1 MTFEWD
7 ERKREENIRKHGID
21 FADVTEVFTHP
32 MLTALD
38 LRRDYGEDRWI
49 GLGLMKEIVVV
60 VVFVEHED
68 ENHIRIISAQKATR
82 YESRQYAKYLADRLG
97 TTEEDAGSR
106 H

>member
-1 MTFEWD
+1 
-7 ERKREENIRKHGID
+7 
-21 FADVTEVFTHP
+21 
-32 MLTALD
+32 
-38 LRRDYGEDRWI
+38 
-49 GLGLMKEIVVV
+49 MKEIVVV